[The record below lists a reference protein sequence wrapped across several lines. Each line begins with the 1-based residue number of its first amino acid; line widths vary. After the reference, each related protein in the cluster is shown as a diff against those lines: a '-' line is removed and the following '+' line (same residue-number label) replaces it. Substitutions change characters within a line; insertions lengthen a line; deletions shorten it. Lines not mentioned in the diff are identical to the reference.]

1 MSFLIDLFK
10 KARKG
15 DAYRPT
21 ETPDKYADRIAALNA
36 GGQSTQ
42 SNTKITTANVAKI
55 SNGFIPSD
63 NNLGKLPSA

>member
-15 DAYRPT
+15 DAFRPT
-21 ETPDKYADRIAALNA
+21 ETPDKYNDRIAALNA

-42 SNTKITTANVAKI
+42 TNTRITTPNVAKL

-63 NNLGKLPSA
+63 NTLGKLPSA